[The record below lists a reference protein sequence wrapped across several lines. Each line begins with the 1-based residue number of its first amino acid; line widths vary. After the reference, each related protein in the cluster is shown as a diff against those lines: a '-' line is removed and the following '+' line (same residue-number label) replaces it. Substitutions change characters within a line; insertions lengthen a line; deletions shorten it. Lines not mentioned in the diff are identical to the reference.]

1 MLLVLK
7 QLFKPMNRQVDWLL
21 EYKLS
26 GDPSHLEALVDLYA
40 NDLLH
45 FLQSITD
52 TESAHD
58 IAQRT
63 WLTLITKRHYY
74 KQQGTPK
81 AYIFTIARN
90 ALHDDHRYRNKFVAL
105 EDDVNLTTSS
115 HSSDQED
122 AKHLYQTICLLPF
135 EQKEALTLQLEG
147 FSLEEIALI
156 TTTNQETIKTRL
168 RYAKLSLKRHLGN
181 LHE

>member
-7 QLFKPMNRQVDWLL
+7 QLFKPMNHQVDWLL
-21 EYKLS
+21 EYKLN

-52 TESAHD
+52 NESAKD
-58 IAQRT
+58 LVQRT

-74 KQQGTPK
+74 KPQGTPK

-90 ALHDDHRYRNKFVAL
+90 ALHDDHRYKSKFVGL
-105 EDDVNLTTSS
+105 EHEINLIQSN
-115 HSSDQED
+115 HSSDQENTMN
-122 AKHLYQTICLLPF
+122 LYQAICLLPF

-168 RYAKLSLKRHLGN
+168 RYAKHSLKRHLGN
-181 LHE
+181 LNE